1 MLCPGSRRRSTVRV
15 PIQASSAPTTTHGRL
30 DRGRPG
36 CPALP
41 KSPKRSR
48 RSPAMPRLAEA
59 FALVVAFPLHRMECP
74 FRRSLAYLGLSGPQT
89 HQPVLG
95 DGQGIGAYSKSKL
108 LRLVRYCD
116 EVEQAAASSARSFVT
131 LKVIDLSSARIR
143 TRRSGALSAAA
154 RATA

>member
-1 MLCPGSRRRSTVRV
+1 MM
-15 PIQASSAPTTTHGRL
+15 
-30 DRGRPG
+30 
-36 CPALP
+36 PAFD
-41 KSPKRSR
+41 
-48 RSPAMPRLAEA
+48 MQY
-59 FALVVAFPLHRMECP
+59 MECR
-74 FRRSLAYLGLSGPQT
+74 FRGSLPYYGLSGVLRTPPQT

-95 DGQGIGAYSKSKL
+95 DGQGAGAYSKSKL

-154 RATA
+154 RATALASERAEDERRRAETCVAAALAVRSLTGGAAVCMCYTYAAARRREGRKPMTQV